1 MCTLLSGFAFPYSS
15 GIRYS
20 VKFIYVWYRFSS
32 LTISGQPSEFDF
44 RSADLISA
52 SVVTMSTAVSS
63 KVSSAELALR
73 QKLVDQRLKEEAKL
87 RDGRS
92 KDAQKVVNK
101 IAATKLSLDTLVSRA
116 DLATLPDMVRLK
128 LLHLFQTLQGIHD
141 SCTNI
146 VETSG
151 GDEGDI
157 TTLQDTIH
165 T

>member
-52 SVVTMSTAVSS
+52 SAVTMSTVVPT
-63 KVSSAELALR
+63 KVSPAEMKLQAKVTEQRERELAKMLESR
-73 QKLVDQRLKEEAKL
+73 VR
-87 RDGRS
+87 
-92 KDAQKVVNK
+92 DAQKVVNK
-101 IAATKLSLDTLVSRA
+101 IAATKLGLATLVSRA

-157 TTLQDTIH
+157 ITLQDTIH